1 MRAGQRTP
9 RRGGA
14 VAIVPAAGAGT
25 RLGSRLPKQYLVV
38 DGVSLLVRTVR
49 SLVRARSVR
58 GVVVAAPT
66 ARVEATRALLR
77 RHRVPGAV
85 MVVAGGATR
94 QDSVRAGL
102 QAVPPAVPL
111 VLVHDAVRP
120 FITADLVERVLVAAR
135 RWGAATCGL
144 PVGETVKRVRGDIV
158 QTTLDR
164 EGLWLVQTPQG
175 FRRDILRE
183 AHDQARRDG
192 FAGTDDAVL
201 VERLGRQVAMVP
213 GLPRPDDGLGPE
225 AGGGERRGAD
235 HPGGQTESP

>member
-1 MRAGQRTP
+1 MTAGHRT
-9 RRGGA
+9 RRPGGA
-14 VAIVPAAGAGT
+14 VAIVPAGGSGT
-25 RLGSRLPKQYLVV
+25 RLGSRLPKQYLAV

-49 SLVRARSVR
+49 ALVRARSVR

-77 RHRVPGAV
+77 RHKVRGTV

-102 QAVPPAVPL
+102 DAVPPAVRL

-120 FITADLVERVLVAAR
+120 FITADLVERVLAAAR

-144 PVGETVKRVRGDIV
+144 PVRETVKRVRGDLV
-158 QTTLDR
+158 EATMDR

-183 AHDQARRDG
+183 AHDKARRDG
-192 FAGTDDAVL
+192 FGGTDDAML
-201 VERLGRQVAMVP
+201 VERLGGQVAMVL
-213 GLPRPDDGLGPE
+213 GLPQNLKVTTRADLTAARRWTRPR
-225 AGGGERRGAD
+225 GGRR
-235 HPGGQTESP
+235 